1 MNHTCSYK
9 LKGVA
14 QFTTSARKTVCRTCI
29 GRKELYLHDLHCLI
43 LLLPPPQ
50 VRIEYND
57 VSILPGTGML
67 LDSVCPYDPVSHPVD
82 NRIVAI
88 GFQQQRRPVEVYG
101 CIVFL

>member
-1 MNHTCSYK
+1 
-9 LKGVA
+9 
-14 QFTTSARKTVCRTCI
+14 
-29 GRKELYLHDLHCLI
+29 
-43 LLLPPPQ
+43 LLPPPQ

-82 NRIVAI
+82 NRVVTI
-88 GFQQQRRPVEVYG
+88 GFQQQRGPVEVYG